1 MSLESCYD
9 CNRNQARE
17 SSNAEDGLNTTRRR
31 VEELLWVLGLSRA
44 TAPVWE
50 WLRGGRAVAQSR
62 MMREFY
68 ARLLPKGALVFDIG
82 ANVGTMTRVFS
93 ALGAKV
99 VAVEPNA
106 DCVRHIELT
115 TLRGVEVLQAAV
127 GETSGVAVLKISD
140 RKDKMSSLSAEWREA
155 VTKENR
161 DYEGMW
167 KREVTVPM
175 VTLDALIGRYG
186 MPAYIKVDVE
196 GYEEQALKGLSQ
208 CPALLSFE
216 FNRVYLEPAL
226 GALENPIFAGA
237 EFNYTLVD
245 PVKFELQEWVGREEL
260 KEKILGLGDGAGL
273 GDIFVRREGSQGA

>member
-1 MSLESCYD
+1 L
-9 CNRNQARE
+9 NR
-17 SSNAEDGLNTTRRR
+17 TRRR
-31 VEELLWVLGLSRA
+31 IEELLWVLGLSRA

-50 WLRGGRAVAQSR
+50 WLHGGRAVAKSR

-106 DCVRHIELT
+106 DCLRHIELT
-115 TLRGVEVLQAAV
+115 TSRAVEVLQAAV
-127 GETSGVAVLKISD
+127 GERNGVAVLKVSD
-140 RKDKMSSLSAEWREA
+140 RKDKMSSLSEQWREA

-175 VTLDALIGRYG
+175 VTLDALIERYG

-196 GYEEQALKGLSQ
+196 GYEEQALKGLSA
-208 CPALLSFE
+208 CPALLSLE
-216 FNRVYLEPAL
+216 FNRVFLETAL
-226 GALENPIFAGA
+226 NALENPIFAGA

-245 PVKFELQEWVGREEL
+245 PLKFELQGWVGRQEL
-260 KEKILGLGDGAGL
+260 KERILGLGDGAGL
-273 GDIFVRREGSQGA
+273 GDVFVRKAQYQ

>member
-1 MSLESCYD
+1 M
-9 CNRNQARE
+9 NK
-17 SSNAEDGLNTTRRR
+17 TRKRI
-31 VEELLWVLGLSRA
+31 EELLWVLGLSRA

-50 WLRGGRAVAQSR
+50 WLRGGRAVAKSR

-68 ARLLPKGALVFDIG
+68 ASLLPKGALVFDIG
-82 ANVGTMTRVFS
+82 ANVGTMTRVF
-93 ALGAKV
+93 ATLGAKV
-99 VAVEPNA
+99 VAVEPNM

-115 TLRGVEVLQAAV
+115 SSREVEVLQAAV
-127 GETSGVAVLKISD
+127 GETNGVAVLKVSD

-175 VTLDALIGRYG
+175 VTLDSLIGRYG
-186 MPAYIKVDVE
+186 TPAYIKVDVE
-196 GYEEQALKGLSQ
+196 GYEEQALKGLSK

-216 FNRVYLEPAL
+216 FNRVFLEPAL
-226 GALENPIFAGA
+226 RALENPIFAGA

-245 PVKFELQEWVGREEL
+245 PVKLELQEWVGREEL
-260 KEKILGLGDGAGL
+260 KEKILGLGDGEGL
-273 GDIFVRREGSQGA
+273 GDVFARKRNIRD